1 MIEFM
6 EKVQT
11 SIDGIRATVVGQLR
25 VYSDEQLIQLFADIN
40 DIYVIER
47 IVELGDKYR
56 NEWADKKIA
65 EENLK

>member
-25 VYSDEQLIQLFADIN
+25 VYSDEQLMQLFADIN